1 MPALNPPSAPRNSPD
16 NSTHPGSQAQYAEK
30 RCARRAG
37 AGIYTLACETITI
50 IGGGLAGSEAALQ
63 LSARGIAVELWEQR
77 LAPAPEGGA
86 WTPAHTGGDLAELV
100 CSNSLKCADPIRAQG
115 LLKEE
120 LRYLDCRLLPI
131 ADSCALPGG
140 AALVV
145 DRERFAQAVTAAVKA
160 QPNITLIPQPF
171 CGLAQRLAQPDAG
184 PLILATGP
192 LTSGALWDELSALV
206 GNGGSYFFDATSPV
220 LDAAS
225 VDRSV
230 VFAQSRYDKGGGDD
244 YLNCPFDK
252 DEYLAFREA
261 LTGADVYPLH
271 GGDDYK
277 LFEGCLPIEEL
288 GARGENTMRFGPLKP
303 KGLTDPRTGRWP
315 YAAVQLRWENTLQS
329 AVSLVGFQTRLRF
342 GEQERVFRLI
352 PGLGQARFLRY
363 GRMHRNSYLDAPR
376 VLAPTLQLL
385 QHPRLFIAG
394 QLTGLEG
401 YMSAIATGLWAAVN
415 VARELRGDVPQ
426 VPPEGSCLGA
436 MLRYMTNLEHKDYAP
451 TAFQYGMH
459 TWLEERMR
467 KGEKQALLQQR
478 AREAWPVMRQWL

>member
-1 MPALNPPSAPRNSPD
+1 MVLVM
-16 NSTHPGSQAQYAEK
+16 STMEQVV
-30 RCARRAG
+30 
-37 AGIYTLACETITI
+37 TI

-63 LSARGIAVELWEQR
+63 LAARDIRVELWEQR
-77 LAPAPEGGA
+77 LAQAPEGA
-86 WTPAHTGGDLAELV
+86 PWTPAHTGDQLAELV
-100 CSNSLKCADPIRAQG
+100 CSNSLKGTDPSRAQG

-120 LRYLDCRLLPI
+120 LRQLDCRLLPI

-145 DRERFAQAVTAAVKA
+145 DRERFAQSVTAAVKA
-160 QPNITLIPQPF
+160 QANITLIPRSF
-171 CGLAQRLAQPDAG
+171 SGLAERLGRPDAG
-184 PLILATGP
+184 PIILATGP
-192 LTSGALWDELSALV
+192 LTSGALWSELSALV
-206 GNGGSYFFDATSPV
+206 GSGGSYFFDATSPV

-225 VDRSV
+225 IDRDV

-244 YLNCPFDK
+244 YLNCPVDK

-271 GGDDYK
+271 GGDDYR

-288 GARGENTMRFGPLKP
+288 AARGEHTMRFGPLKP

-315 YAAVQLRWENTLQS
+315 YAAVQLRWENTLHS

-415 VARELRGDVPQ
+415 AARELRGEAPQ
-426 VPPEGSCLGA
+426 VPLEGSCLGA
-436 MLRYMTNLEHKDYAP
+436 MLRYMTNAEHKDYAP
-451 TAFQYGMH
+451 TAFQFGMH
-459 TWLEERMR
+459 TWLPEQLR
-467 KGEKQALLQQR
+467 KGAKLELIRRR
-478 AREAWPVMRQWL
+478 AEAAWPVLRDWL